1 MASLTEMSFQA
12 KGITV
17 LYIPAE
23 DLDDIDKAAKDKDLI
38 QRLEGLPLSR
48 FYSMNI

>member
-23 DLDDIDKAAKDKDLI
+23 DLDDIDQAAKDKDLI
-38 QRLEGLPLSR
+38 QRLEGT
-48 FYSMNI
+48 